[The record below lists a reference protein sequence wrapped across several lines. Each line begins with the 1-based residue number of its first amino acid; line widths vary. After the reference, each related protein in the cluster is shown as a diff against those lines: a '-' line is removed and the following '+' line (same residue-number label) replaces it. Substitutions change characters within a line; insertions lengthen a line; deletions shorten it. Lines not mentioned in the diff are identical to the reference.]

1 MKYTLETKNKD
12 GIEEKIEK
20 ELGIKLKAI
29 KEDDIVNGY
38 INTKEING
46 KTIVEIHTYDK
57 NELPDYFEGVYKNI
71 PYNHGHKTS
80 FVSVKDE
87 LSKQVSDFEK
97 KGNDI
102 I

>member
-20 ELGIKLKAI
+20 KLGIKLKAI

-38 INTKEING
+38 INTKEVDG
-46 KTIVEIHTYDK
+46 KTIVEVFTYDK
-57 NELPDYFEGVYKNI
+57 DESSDYFEGVYKNI

-80 FVSVKDE
+80 FVSVKDD